1 MCNIVLLLLVGE
13 VIYDDYVLVKERNM
27 KYRSRTDIVSQI
39 LDAANGGS
47 TKTKIMYKAFLS
59 YAQLKEY
66 VALLVENGLLEY
78 EAAEQKYRTTE
89 KGMKFMG
96 VYQHMD
102 NLAGPM
108 TGQTIR
114 E

>member
-1 MCNIVLLLLVGE
+1 
-13 VIYDDYVLVKERNM
+13 M

-39 LDAANGGS
+39 LDAANGGT
-47 TKTKIMYKAFLS
+47 TKTRIMYKAFLS

-66 VALLVENGLLEY
+66 LSILVQNGLLRYDE
-78 EAAEQKYRTTE
+78 AEQTYSTTE
-89 KGMKFMG
+89 KGTKFMR

-102 NLAGPM
+102 ELSGPM
-108 TGQTIR
+108 MEEKVR